1 MSDSRTSNRDVGRSA
16 AAIYSVGRGMSLR
29 LYWLAMLGVLSL
41 YIGIWLFNFENV
53 YGMVVDDAM
62 HFNMATWASK
72 DWRVIFGVE
81 HLSCYYFHFLFL
93 EVPILSL
100 PFSLPS
106 YNIPFADGVTD
117 KFRFF
122 LLAATLLHI
131 PVALAVGW
139 FAERLVIQRWIAL
152 AGMILFVLSPT
163 FVFWTP
169 HPDGRLFELPP
180 FLGMI
185 GLLIYLNDRYLSA
198 TRRYRLQF
206 IAGSLLFITLALNYN
221 ALFYGACFLVMWWGL
236 ALVRFWRRPRFWIE
250 GCCFGA
256 GFVLWFTLGELV
268 GHYGAHTAWSQ
279 GHLATLLGQVSSYQT
294 KVGFIGQL
302 SQWLDIF
309 KSTIGLPLVLL
320 SVVGAVV
327 WFRERRVS
335 LLSPASRLI
344 LLGSLGLTVL
354 YFLTKSTFPTFRQ
367 TVGFLP
373 ILMVLAAL
381 GAASLGAW
389 AGAGIARVLPRVRAG
404 GAITAGILVLAA
416 LPSLQE
422 SARVFESE
430 LGLGKIWRYAWQHGD
445 GQQPWRLHFVWEDSL
460 NKFRLLSTVDDVLAG
475 DPETQVVSWFPS
487 DFLLG
492 QEAPWLLPLLER
504 VKPLMAAPTPFGT
517 ATWNAETHGANP
529 RLDLPNLPVL
539 TEARL
544 FRLGDLQREIR
555 GEAPLMVAAVSADS
569 VDGAHEPG
577 NVFDRDASPD
587 GITTWKSANT
597 DGPHFLKIDFA
608 KPVVIGTLAVVPAI
622 DAPVVALEVQ
632 AEAGDGQ
639 WQTIW
644 SGDHLESKLS
654 LDVSFAPRPISH
666 LKLIFSTPRRAGLTP
681 QPPRYAEIDEV
692 VFPGFSVV
700 TPPPLR
706 SFPKPVLETIRSLGY
721 DHYRLDGEGITSKT
735 QVMVDG
741 HRVPTN
747 FTPRQNLFGSLEIYL
762 PVAAWT
768 DARPLNIWLEGG
780 VERSKTLYLAPP

>member
-279 GHLATLLGQVSSYQT
+279 GHLATLAGSGFVLSDQSWVHRAIVPMAGHFQEHHRPAAGSA
-294 KVGFIGQL
+294 VGGRRSGVVPGTPSITAVACKPSHPTRQSRADGAVL
-302 SQWLDIF
+302 SDQINFPDL
-309 KSTIGLPLVLL
+309 SPNRGLPADPD
-320 SVVGAVV
+320 GAGSS
-327 WFRERRVS
+327 WGRQPWGLGRRRDCPS
-335 LLSPASRLI
+335 AAEGSRWR
-344 LLGSLGLTVL
+344 GDNGRD
-354 YFLTKSTFPTFRQ
+354 PRA
-367 TVGFLP
+367 G
-373 ILMVLAAL
+373 
-381 GAASLGAW
+381 GAAEPSGIGTSL
-389 AGAGIARVLPRVRAG
+389 RVRAG
-404 GAITAGILVLAA
+404 VGQDLA
-416 LPSLQE
+416 LCL
-422 SARVFESE
+422 
-430 LGLGKIWRYAWQHGD
+430 
-445 GQQPWRLHFVWEDSL
+445 
-460 NKFRLLSTVDDVLAG
+460 
-475 DPETQVVSWFPS
+475 
-487 DFLLG
+487 
-492 QEAPWLLPLLER
+492 
-504 VKPLMAAPTPFGT
+504 
-517 ATWNAETHGANP
+517 ATW
-529 RLDLPNLPVL
+529 
-539 TEARL
+539 
-544 FRLGDLQREIR
+544 
-555 GEAPLMVAAVSADS
+555 
-569 VDGAHEPG
+569 
-577 NVFDRDASPD
+577 
-587 GITTWKSANT
+587 
-597 DGPHFLKIDFA
+597 
-608 KPVVIGTLAVVPAI
+608 
-622 DAPVVALEVQ
+622 
-632 AEAGDGQ
+632 
-639 WQTIW
+639 
-644 SGDHLESKLS
+644 
-654 LDVSFAPRPISH
+654 
-666 LKLIFSTPRRAGLTP
+666 
-681 QPPRYAEIDEV
+681 
-692 VFPGFSVV
+692 
-700 TPPPLR
+700 
-706 SFPKPVLETIRSLGY
+706 
-721 DHYRLDGEGITSKT
+721 
-735 QVMVDG
+735 
-741 HRVPTN
+741 
-747 FTPRQNLFGSLEIYL
+747 
-762 PVAAWT
+762 
-768 DARPLNIWLEGG
+768 
-780 VERSKTLYLAPP
+780 